1 MTGLSQ
7 SEQEMLAF
15 WRERLDEDEQ
25 TALEAAHGY
34 PGEWTTADS
43 YSVSVADEL
52 PAEASVFEHAVA
64 FNEGSPSEQQAAH
77 IALHDPARVLRDVAA
92 ARQRLALLEEA
103 IGAGHDSYDLGAALL
118 PLELVAYDKHPEYKE
133 TWRP

>member
-1 MTGLSQ
+1 
-7 SEQEMLAF
+7 MLAF
-15 WRERLDEDEQ
+15 WRDRLDDDEQ

-43 YSVSVADEL
+43 YPVTVADEL
-52 PAEASVFEHAVA
+52 PAEASVFERAVA

-92 ARQRLALLEEA
+92 ARQRLAALEEA
-103 IGAGHDSYDLGAALL
+103 IGAGHDSYDLAAALL
-118 PLELVAYDKHPEYKE
+118 PLEIAAYDNHPDYRAE
-133 TWRP
+133 WRP